1 VSADAGTPN
10 QTLQQTA
17 GHVGF
22 LGFVAHSAPAAAEL
36 GRSAAEGGGGATV
49 AEPTQINLSRAL
61 KLKNRVVHR
70 LSQLDTQ
77 IATYNSVIEDNQEYD
92 VRQLYKARMVLAE
105 QLVKLKVAINAANQ
119 PIQGLIFELAE
130 CKALV
135 AMLGKVNTKHGPSVE
150 GFTGAKTNYVAQF
163 RKPDIDKEVRR
174 VEKEIDRIQDEL
186 DRFNHRTLIAV
197 DASLLA
203 DSDPP
208 PDAIR

>member
-1 VSADAGTPN
+1 M
-10 QTLQQTA
+10 
-17 GHVGF
+17 
-22 LGFVAHSAPAAAEL
+22 
-36 GRSAAEGGGGATV
+36 

-70 LSQLDTQ
+70 LSQFDTQ

-135 AMLGKVNTKHGPSVE
+135 AMLGKVNTRHGPSVE
-150 GFTGAKTNYVAQF
+150 GFSGARTNYVAQF
-163 RKPDIDKEVRR
+163 RKPDIDTEVRR
-174 VEKEIDRIQDEL
+174 VEKEIDRLQDEL

-203 DSDPP
+203 EPDPP
-208 PDAIR
+208 PDATR

>member
-1 VSADAGTPN
+1 
-10 QTLQQTA
+10 
-17 GHVGF
+17 
-22 LGFVAHSAPAAAEL
+22 
-36 GRSAAEGGGGATV
+36 V
-49 AEPTQINLSRAL
+49 AETTQINLSRAL

-77 IATYNSVIEDNQEYD
+77 ITTYNSTIEDNQEYD

-105 QLVKLKVAINAANQ
+105 KLVALKVAINAANQ
-119 PIQGLIFELAE
+119 PIQNLIFELAE

-163 RKPDIDKEVRR
+163 RKPDIDREVRR

-203 DSDPP
+203 DSEPP
-208 PDAIR
+208 PDAGR

>member
-1 VSADAGTPN
+1 V
-10 QTLQQTA
+10 
-17 GHVGF
+17 
-22 LGFVAHSAPAAAEL
+22 EM
-36 GRSAAEGGGGATV
+36 
-49 AEPTQINLSRAL
+49 TQISLSRAL

-70 LSQLDTQ
+70 LSQLDGLITS
-77 IATYNSVIEDNQEYD
+77 YNSAIEDSQEYD
-92 VRQLYKARMVLAE
+92 VRQLYKTRMLLAE
-105 QLVKLKVAINAANQ
+105 QLVKLKVAINATNQ

-163 RKPDIDKEVRR
+163 RKSDIDREVRR
-174 VEKEIDRIQDEL
+174 VEQEIDRLQDEL

-203 DSDPP
+203 NSETPA
-208 PDAIR
+208 DAIR

>member
-1 VSADAGTPN
+1 
-10 QTLQQTA
+10 
-17 GHVGF
+17 
-22 LGFVAHSAPAAAEL
+22 
-36 GRSAAEGGGGATV
+36 V
-49 AEPTQINLSRAL
+49 AETTQINLSRAL

-70 LSQLDTQ
+70 LSQLDAQ
-77 IATYNSVIEDNQEYD
+77 ITTYNSAIEDNQEYD

-105 QLVKLKVAINAANQ
+105 QLVKLKVAVNAANQ

-130 CKALV
+130 CKALA

-150 GFTGAKTNYVAQF
+150 GFTGARTNYVAQF
-163 RKPDIDKEVRR
+163 RKPDIDREVRR

-203 DSDPP
+203 DAEPPSD
-208 PDAIR
+208 ALR

>member
-1 VSADAGTPN
+1 
-10 QTLQQTA
+10 
-17 GHVGF
+17 
-22 LGFVAHSAPAAAEL
+22 
-36 GRSAAEGGGGATV
+36 V
-49 AEPTQINLSRAL
+49 AETTQINLSRAL
-61 KLKNRVVHR
+61 KLRNRIVHR

-77 IATYNSVIEDNQEYD
+77 ITTYNSVIEDNQEYD
-92 VRQLYKARMVLAE
+92 VRQLYKQRMGLAE
-105 QLVKLKVAINAANQ
+105 QLVKLKVAVNAANQ
-119 PIQGLIFELAE
+119 PIQHLIFELAE

-203 DSDPP
+203 GSEPP
-208 PDAIR
+208 HAIR